1 MTFPDAEDAQEHLG
15 SAARLDR
22 AMDMR
27 FWLTQADAEL
37 LRP

>member
-15 SAARLDR
+15 TAARLYR
-22 AMDMR
+22 ATDMR
-27 FWLTQADAEL
+27 FWLTPADAEL

>member
-1 MTFPDAEDAQEHLG
+1 MTFPDAEDAQEPLG
-15 SAARLDR
+15 TAARLAR
-22 AMDMR
+22 AIDMR